1 MNLLVKPNIIRYFLQ
16 NLFGNKKNVYFILS
30 KSKITSNP
38 DKTWFAFYFYKI
50 ICFLNTNKVTFT
62 FLNNKDGY
70 FPMI

>member
-38 DKTWFAFYFYKI
+38 DKTGVV
-50 ICFLNTNKVTFT
+50 FL
-62 FLNNKDGY
+62 FL
-70 FPMI
+70 